1 MKRLDGIAYREA
13 GPADGPSVLM
23 VHGYPSSSF
32 MWRRPLAALG
42 EAGWHAIA
50 PDLPGFGDSEPDRP
64 GTWERQ
70 VESLE
75 RFRAG
80 LNLENVL
87 LVVHDWGGLIGLR
100 WACDHPGA
108 VRALAI
114 SNSGF
119 FPDGKW
125 HGMAK
130 SMRTP
135 GEGEQFM
142 DNASPEL
149 LRMALGQLSTGMTA
163 EDHAECWKCL
173 STPDRR
179 AGILDLYRS
188 GDFEK
193 LEAYDGKLAE
203 LGVPAKIV
211 WAEEDD
217 FAPVAGAHRLA
228 AEIPGAELAVIE
240 GARHFLVEDQPER
253 YCEELVAFA
262 RSLHR

>member
-1 MKRLDGIAYREA
+1 MAL
-13 GPADGPSVLM
+13 L

-32 MWRRPLAALG
+32 MWRRPLEALAG
-42 EAGWHAIA
+42 AGWRAVA

-64 GTWERQ
+64 GTWERHI
-70 VESLE
+70 EALE
-75 RFRAG
+75 RFRSG
-80 LNLENVL
+80 LGLEDVL

-114 SNSGF
+114 SDSGF

-130 SMRTP
+130 TMRTE

-142 DNASPEL
+142 DNVSREL
-149 LRMALGQLSTGMTA
+149 LGMALAQLSAGMTE
-163 EDHAECWKCL
+163 EDHDECWKCL

-179 AGILDLYRS
+179 AAVLEMYRS

-193 LEAYDGKLAE
+193 LEPYQGKLAA
-203 LGVPAKIV
+203 LGVPTKLI
-211 WAEEDD
+211 WGEEDE

-228 AEIPGAELAVIE
+228 DEIPGAEVVVIE
-240 GARHFLVEDQPER
+240 GARHFVVEDATER

-262 RSLHR
+262 SSLTD